1 MEGTVPKI
9 AFSLDYEFFDKV
21 QILAASSRAQKK
33 RGTEFTEFSTRYVKQ
48 QIGSCLSALHI
59 STVCFHENVG
69 SQGCFSPNYFVMDN
83 LSVPSIYQEVLEC
96 TRNVHSVVLT
106 TYMTGLKKNV

>member
-21 QILAASSRAQKK
+21 QILATSSRAQKK
-33 RGTEFTEFSTRYVKQ
+33 RGTEFTEFSASYEKQ
-48 QIGSCLSALHI
+48 QIGSCLSAVYI

-69 SQGCFSPNYFVMDN
+69 S
-83 LSVPSIYQEVLEC
+83 
-96 TRNVHSVVLT
+96 
-106 TYMTGLKKNV
+106 